1 MDHYMVIVRYQSS
14 CIGLMYP
21 AARTFKET
29 MVGSVMVSSVWGL
42 VRRHP
47 KKSLYSELV

>member
-1 MDHYMVIVRYQSS
+1 MVRVRYQSS

-29 MVGSVMVSSVWGL
+29 MLGSAVVSSVWGL

-47 KKSLYSELV
+47 KRPFVVS